1 MKKGRRLIMCGFTG
15 WLSFLGSREDSRKIL
30 KEMNRS
36 IKHRG
41 PDEEGY
47 FEDDN
52 IHLGQRRLIVLD
64 PEGGKQPMT
73 NYLDDKRYTIV
84 YNGEI
89 YNYYELRDEINNA
102 GLELDSNCDT
112 EMVLK
117 GYMIWGTDVLKH
129 LNGIFAFAIWDND
142 LKRLFLARDRFGVKP
157 LFYTIAN
164 NNFIFG
170 SEIKALLKFPE
181 VKHEIDEF
189 GIGQLFGFGPARIP
203 CSGVFKNIYELGS
216 GKFMLYTIDG
226 MRIEEYW
233 KLENKEHTDDINTTI
248 SNVRDIL
255 IDDIRHQLIS
265 DVPLGTMLS
274 GGLDSSIVTAI
285 SSIAYEEKKSPLKT
299 FSVDYI
305 DNDINFVKSDFQP
318 NSDNEYIKLMKE
330 RYNLE
335 HKFIVLDTDELVETL
350 REAMIARDLPGMAD
364 VDSSLY
370 LFCREIKKD
379 VTVAISGEYADEVF
393 GGYPWFYREDTLNS
407 NTFPWSLGIEERQKL
422 LSPDIKINLR
432 EIIDHEYNRTMNE
445 VDGDKYKKMMNLNFK
460 WFGATLI
467 DRADRMSMAHGL
479 EVRVPFTDHVLA
491 EYIWNIP
498 WEMKTY
504 NNMEK
509 GILREAL
516 KEYLPEEIYKRKK
529 SPYPKTH
536 NPNYTIAVKNI
547 LNEIIEDND
556 SPILDLINKEY
567 VKEIIETN
575 GTAFTRPWFGQLMTG
590 PQLMAYLIQLNMWLE
605 EYRVQIHI

>member
-189 GIGQLFGFGPARIP
+189 GIGQLFGFGPA
-203 CSGVFKNIYELGS
+203 
-216 GKFMLYTIDG
+216 
-226 MRIEEYW
+226 
-233 KLENKEHTDDINTTI
+233 
-248 SNVRDIL
+248 
-255 IDDIRHQLIS
+255 
-265 DVPLGTMLS
+265 
-274 GGLDSSIVTAI
+274 
-285 SSIAYEEKKSPLKT
+285 
-299 FSVDYI
+299 
-305 DNDINFVKSDFQP
+305 
-318 NSDNEYIKLMKE
+318 
-330 RYNLE
+330 
-335 HKFIVLDTDELVETL
+335 
-350 REAMIARDLPGMAD
+350 
-364 VDSSLY
+364 
-370 LFCREIKKD
+370 
-379 VTVAISGEYADEVF
+379 
-393 GGYPWFYREDTLNS
+393 
-407 NTFPWSLGIEERQKL
+407 
-422 LSPDIKINLR
+422 
-432 EIIDHEYNRTMNE
+432 
-445 VDGDKYKKMMNLNFK
+445 
-460 WFGATLI
+460 
-467 DRADRMSMAHGL
+467 
-479 EVRVPFTDHVLA
+479 
-491 EYIWNIP
+491 
-498 WEMKTY
+498 
-504 NNMEK
+504 
-509 GILREAL
+509 
-516 KEYLPEEIYKRKK
+516 
-529 SPYPKTH
+529 
-536 NPNYTIAVKNI
+536 
-547 LNEIIEDND
+547 
-556 SPILDLINKEY
+556 
-567 VKEIIETN
+567 
-575 GTAFTRPWFGQLMTG
+575 
-590 PQLMAYLIQLNMWLE
+590 
-605 EYRVQIHI
+605 